1 MTACLVAESGLAT
14 SLQQKVVRVG
24 SDPTAEI
31 PFAGIAGLA
40 PWHFEITTTGQ
51 GHSIRKLQAQS
62 LLLINGQPVTTA
74 KLEDGDVIT
83 AGSLVLIYGSEVSEN
98 SEATLNMVT
107 SPEGDEFVSRLV
119 DAPVGTTHLHPKEMP
134 EEPSLLAAVIAAL
147 VALLVTI
154 IAYSFVCNFRWPF
167 FICGTLALGHAV
179 GRMFR
184 VAGDGQD
191 IRFGQFAALTVVAG
205 VATVNSLTVAGIMNM
220 YETVSEAS
228 IASVGSRN
236 GDAPTSPEA
245 EQSTLGTGQAAL
257 DVTSG
262 SLVEI
267 WQKLIPWDSISG
279 KNARLIPVTGFSA
292 IMLGP
297 KSLVACLLMIITAY
311 RAAFNSRPKTTVSTV
326 AAAT

>member
-24 SDPTAEI
+24 SDPMAEV
-31 PFAGIAGLA
+31 PFAGIDGLA
-40 PWHFEITTTGQ
+40 PWHFEITSTGQ
-51 GHSIRKLQAQS
+51 GHSIRKLQIQS
-62 LLLINGQPVTTA
+62 PLLINGQPVTTA
-74 KLEDGDVIT
+74 KLVDGDVIT

-98 SEATLNMVT
+98 SEVPLSMAT
-107 SPEGDEFVSRLV
+107 SPDGDEFVSRLV
-119 DAPVGTTHLHPKEMP
+119 DAPVGTTHLHPREMP
-134 EEPSLLAAVIAAL
+134 EAPSFLAAVIAAL

-154 IAYSFVCNFRWPF
+154 IAYSFICNFRWPF

-184 VAGDGQD
+184 LAGDGHD
-191 IRFGQFAALTVVAG
+191 MRFGQFAALAVVVG
-205 VATVNSLTVAGIMNM
+205 VVSVNSLTVAGIMNM
-220 YETVSEAS
+220 YETVNEAPISSE
-228 IASVGSRN
+228 GSQI

-267 WQKLIPWDSISG
+267 WQKLIPWNSISG
-279 KNARLIPVTGFSA
+279 KNARLIPVTGFNP
-292 IMLGP
+292 IMFGP
-297 KSLVACLLMIITAY
+297 KSLVACLLMMITAY